1 MKKKT
6 TVKNSQNSAREKKNP
21 PVKINQIVPVKFWT
35 TRENFQK
42 SGRENENSTRE
53 ENRKKGQKGVSRALL
68 IFTGKKEN
76 TAPHPPSNHTA
87 LKHT

>member
-1 MKKKT
+1 M
-6 TVKNSQNSAREKKNP
+6 
-21 PVKINQIVPVKFWT
+21 KINQIVPVKFLT

-68 IFTGKKEN
+68 IFTGKKN
-76 TAPHPPSNHTA
+76 SAHSDVIFG
-87 LKHT
+87 